1 MSPSISDLYKHT
13 MARGRHKFLWNHTS
27 GDVLRTDHLTHPPDG
42 PTLTPTVELENHF
55 VLRLPQQPAQAL
67 REAIHTHTGA
77 NNLKGRL
84 FIQLEPDTATSSQ
97 YLRRGHVQFDEWNFT
112 CRLMD
117 LPTMIESHKTID
129 KKTFYKVGD
138 ISQLLIC
145 KEGNGQ
151 FNDEEEES
159 SLVKK
164 LKDPNKVDKK
174 YVYPHGVAP
183 PLKNCKKRR
192 FRKTLKQK
200 YVEAPQTEKEVKRLL
215 RVDNEA
221 VSVTWELITQ
231 TELNANKTG
240 ESGHKDIA
248 EVKPSPSDIPSVWTA
263 DRNDSTD
270 LGLELTDS
278 EEESQDVDVDSE
290 AGSLVSVGENTQN
303 TQDTQDT
310 QNTRDTPTQGTPT
323 LVKEHKWSPE
333 METDGDTQFNTDK
346 LFGNMDTSTPAGPH
360 QDSYQQLFLKRAQ
373 ILHLESKKRELEH
386 NISNCPNEALKN
398 RFRQE
403 LYEVLKDIKSLEGN

>member
-1 MSPSISDLYKHT
+1 
-13 MARGRHKFLWNHTS
+13 
-27 GDVLRTDHLTHPPDG
+27 LRTGDMTHPPDG
-42 PTLTPTVELENHF
+42 PSPTVELENHF

-67 REAIHTHTGA
+67 RSALLTGA

-84 FIQLEPDTATSSQ
+84 FIQLEPDTPTSSQ

-112 CRLMD
+112 CTLMD
-117 LPTMIESHKTID
+117 LPTMVESHKTID

-145 KEGNGQ
+145 KEGNGE

-159 SLVKK
+159 SQVKK

-174 YVYPHGVAP
+174 YVYPHGIAP

-221 VSVTWELITQ
+221 VSVSWELITQ

-240 ESGHKDIA
+240 ELEHKEETT
-248 EVKPSPSDIPSVWTA
+248 EVKPSPSYSDSVWTG

-290 AGSLVSVGENTQN
+290 AGSAVSLGENTHN
-303 TQDTQDT
+303 TQDTQDIQDVVT
-310 QNTRDTPTQGTPT
+310 QNTPTV
-323 LVKEHKWSPE
+323 VKEHKWSPE
-333 METDGDTQFNTDK
+333 METDGDTQFNSDK
-346 LFGNMDTSTPAGPH
+346 LFGNMDISTPAGPH
-360 QDSYQQLFLKRAQ
+360 QDSYQHLFLKRAQ

-403 LYEVLKDIKSLEGN
+403 LNEVLKDIKSLEGN